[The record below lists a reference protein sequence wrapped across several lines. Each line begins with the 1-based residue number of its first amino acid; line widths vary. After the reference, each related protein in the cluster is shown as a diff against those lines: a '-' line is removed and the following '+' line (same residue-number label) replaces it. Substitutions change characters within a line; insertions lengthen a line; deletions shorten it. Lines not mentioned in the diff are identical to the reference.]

1 MVPDLPDAFGKV
13 LSELRERKGWSQMT
27 LAMKAGLHLNA
38 VSNLERGK
46 RSPSLYT
53 VLLLSRALD
62 VPASKL
68 VAAVEKRLGQEH
80 DRAE

>member
-1 MVPDLPDAFGKV
+1 MVPDLPTAFGEV
-13 LSELRERKGWSQMT
+13 LCQYRKRKGWSQMT

-53 VLLLSRALD
+53 VMVLSRALE
-62 VPASKL
+62 VPAAHL
-68 VAAVEKRLGQEH
+68 IAAVEKTQPKL
-80 DRAE
+80 

>member
-1 MVPDLPDAFGKV
+1 
-13 LSELRERKGWSQMT
+13 MT

-53 VLLLSRALD
+53 VMVLSRALD
-62 VPASKL
+62 VPAAKL
-68 VAAVEKRLGQEH
+68 IAAVEKADPKL
-80 DRAE
+80 

>member
-1 MVPDLPDAFGKV
+1 MVPDLPEAFGEV
-13 LSELRERKGWSQMT
+13 LSNYRKRKGWSQMT

-53 VLLLSRALD
+53 VMVLSRALE
-62 VPASKL
+62 VPAAKL
-68 VAAVEKRLGQEH
+68 IAAVEKTQPKL
-80 DRAE
+80 